1 MILTQGLA
9 FQCRYEDEI
18 LPLTDYLPQ
27 HLKARIQDRPGDSGV
42 LSGSYALW
50 DWSPSWPSL
59 PIAG

>member
-27 HLKARIQDRPGDSGV
+27 HLKASIQDRPGDLGGPQQQ
-42 LSGSYALW
+42 LSFL
-50 DWSPSWPSL
+50 DWFPS
-59 PIAG
+59 